1 MDQAAHF
8 PHMPPPPRG
17 SRVAGLGVES
27 SPAGTANLPFAVPEP
42 GEKTELPRAVLIGS
56 LRETIRKIERAAPL
70 ARSSSGSIAKSGSNN
85 KWQLGCVE
93 ADALLPSGLEADSL
107 HEVKAAVP
115 ISGAIAGAWMAS
127 LGFALRLAI
136 RRVEQVQLEGAGTI
150 GNKFGRSAVNPP
162 PLGGEGLGVGGRCER
177 DVSLSSLGSSP
188 HPRPLPVEGEGSR
201 ACSQSL
207 SSPRR
212 SAPWILWCWPRV
224 LAGELGRP
232 SAAGLMRLGLDSAH
246 IIFAETARA
255 DEALVALED
264 GLKSQSLALAI
275 GVFKDIDLTPAR
287 RLSLAAGE
295 GRTPCL
301 AITHPAS
308 QPAGA
313 TATRW
318 RIGWAPSAA
327 HPFDAKAS
335 GNVRLRLQLERARAR
350 PQSVNLPPLLLEW
363 SDETHRFGMA
373 SGLVPRAAETRVP
386 QSRARG

>member
-17 SRVAGLGVES
+17 SRVAGLNVES

-42 GEKTELPRAVLIGS
+42 GEKTELPRAALINS
-56 LRETIRKIERAAPL
+56 LRETVRKIERAAPL
-70 ARSSSGSIAKSGSNN
+70 ARSSSGSNN
-85 KWQLGCVE
+85 KWQLGCPLE
-93 ADALLPSGLEADSL
+93 CPAADALLPGGLETDSL
-107 HEVKAAVP
+107 HEVKATMPVA
-115 ISGAIAGAWMAS
+115 SAIAGAWMAS
-127 LGFALRLAI
+127 LGFALRLAVL
-136 RRVEQVQLEGAGTI
+136 RAAQV
-150 GNKFGRSAVNPP
+150 S
-162 PLGGEGLGVGGRCER
+162 GGRA
-177 DVSLSSLGSSP
+177 
-188 HPRPLPVEGEGSR
+188 SR
-201 ACSQSL
+201 G
-207 SSPRR
+207 
-212 SAPWILWCWPRV
+212 APWILWCWPRV

-232 SAAGLMRLGLDSAH
+232 SAAGLMHLGLDPSR
-246 IIFAETARA
+246 ILFVETARA

-295 GRTPCL
+295 GHTPCL

-318 RIGWAPSAA
+318 RIGLAPSAA
-327 HPFDAKAS
+327 HPFDPKAPGRQRFS
-335 GNVRLRLQLERARAR
+335 LSLERARAR

-373 SGLVPRAAETRVP
+373 TGMADRAAETRVP

>member
-42 GEKTELPRAVLIGS
+42 GEKTELPRAALIGS
-56 LRETIRKIERAAPL
+56 LRETIRKIERASPL
-70 ARSSSGSIAKSGSNN
+70 ARSPPRSIG

-93 ADALLPSGLEADSL
+93 ADALLPGGLETDSL

-127 LGFALRLAI
+127 LGFALRLAVL
-136 RRVEQVQLEGAGTI
+136 RAAQVSGEGA
-150 GNKFGRSAVNPP
+150 
-162 PLGGEGLGVGGRCER
+162 
-177 DVSLSSLGSSP
+177 
-188 HPRPLPVEGEGSR
+188 HR
-201 ACSQSL
+201 A
-207 SSPRR
+207 
-212 SAPWILWCWPRV
+212 APWILWCWPRV

-232 SAAGLMRLGLDSAH
+232 SAAGLMRLGLDPAH

-264 GLKSQSLALAI
+264 GLKSHSLALAI

-308 QPAGA
+308 QPAAA

-350 PQSVNLPPLLLEW
+350 PQSVNLSPLLLEW
-363 SDETHRFGMA
+363 SDETHRFAMA
-373 SGLVPRAAETRVP
+373 SGLVHRAAETRVP